1 MCTGNNLILL
11 CLPRRAASLTSMC
24 TLGKNCSVP
33 KMQKKIK
40 TKKKVPT
47 PSTKAEEAEDGV
59 IHVGRVP

>member
-1 MCTGNNLILL
+1 
-11 CLPRRAASLTSMC
+11 MC